1 LARSD
6 VRSIPSYGLK
16 ASAII
21 DACIAAGAIQESIHK
36 NSKRSVGRPRSSLTI
51 VAEIGDLN
59 TIDGLPETLAKAII
73 NAIGV

>member
-1 LARSD
+1 MIR
-6 VRSIPSYGLK
+6 GLR
-16 ASAII
+16 
-21 DACIAAGAIQESIHK
+21 
-36 NSKRSVGRPRSSLTI
+36 KREERPRSSLTI